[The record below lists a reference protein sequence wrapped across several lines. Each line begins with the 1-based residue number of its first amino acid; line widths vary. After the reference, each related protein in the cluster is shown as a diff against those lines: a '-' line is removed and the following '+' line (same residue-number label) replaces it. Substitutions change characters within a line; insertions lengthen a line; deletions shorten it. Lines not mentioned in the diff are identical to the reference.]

1 MITKN
6 WLNNKKEAQKILE
19 NIKFKDLS
27 GLDSQMLF
35 ARFLE
40 IWTFG
45 MMVKGSSK
53 KDGLYDS
60 IKLQQSLVA
69 KFRKLDLIQ

>member
-6 WLNNKKEAQKILE
+6 WLKNKKEAQKILE

-45 MMVKGSSK
+45 MMVKGSSEMEEVS
-53 KDGLYDS
+53 DS

-69 KFRKLDLIQ
+69 KFKKLDLIQ